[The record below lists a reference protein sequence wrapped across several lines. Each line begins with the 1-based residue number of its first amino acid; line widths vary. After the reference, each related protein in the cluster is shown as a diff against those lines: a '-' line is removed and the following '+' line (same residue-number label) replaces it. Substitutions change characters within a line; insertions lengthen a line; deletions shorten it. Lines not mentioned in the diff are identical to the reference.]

1 MNYRFVVKQL
11 GLLFIVLSSLL
22 LAIAAWS
29 GIQLAFGE
37 AAEKH
42 PLRAFLIA
50 GGLGLFTGGLMWLV
64 TRNAHTRFGRK
75 EALLLVAATWFG
87 GAMLSAIPYLV
98 YAHIGEVPGTEHPF
112 REPVSCVFESMSG
125 LTTTGA
131 TVLTKIDRMPRSI
144 LLWRALTH
152 WLGGLG
158 IVVLF
163 VAVLPS
169 MGVEGKRLFRVEA
182 PGPEPEGVHPH
193 IRETAR
199 TLWLIYVGI
208 TILQILA
215 LRIAGM
221 DVFNSVCHT
230 FATLATGGFST
241 HNASLGGFHNNIA
254 IDIIVLFFMICA
266 GVNFGLY
273 YHLIRG
279 RFRAV
284 YQDSEL
290 RLYLT
295 IMFVVTAIVTFT
307 IANQPIKLTTGE
319 TLQPSWIEAARQ
331 SALTTVSVQTT
342 TGFCTSDFNLWPFLA
357 KALLLLVMFVGGCAG
372 STGGG
377 IKVIRVLI
385 AFKVMVAELE
395 RVFRPNVVRPL
406 KVGKATIGPELRLA
420 TLAYVFGLILL
431 FGAGTGLLKL
441 FEPNGTIDMTTAA
454 SASVATLCNI
464 GPGLAKVGAV
474 ENYAWFTAP
483 SKCVMIILM
492 ALGRLEVFAILVL
505 FSPRFWRTT

>member
-1 MNYRFVVKQL
+1 MDYRLSVRMGVLVLFLGMLLWPVTALAEEVHIVQPGETLTQIAQQHNTSVAALRSLNNLNNVDFVWAGQRLVLPDNAEVTDAPSESSVELVNTVLYETQP
-11 GLLFIVLSSLL
+11 GDTLFS
-22 LAIAAWS
+22 IAARYRTS
-29 GIQLAFGE
+29 LAWL
-37 AAEKH
+37 AEQNKLNVGQRLV
-42 PLRAFLIA
+42 PGRELVVPAPA
-50 GGLGLFTGGLMWLV
+50 GGT
-64 TRNAHTRFGRK
+64 
-75 EALLLVAATWFG
+75 
-87 GAMLSAIPYLV
+87 
-98 YAHIGEVPGTEHPF
+98 
-112 REPVSCVFESMSG
+112 
-125 LTTTGA
+125 
-131 TVLTKIDRMPRSI
+131 
-144 LLWRALTH
+144 
-152 WLGGLG
+152 
-158 IVVLF
+158 
-163 VAVLPS
+163 
-169 MGVEGKRLFRVEA
+169 
-182 PGPEPEGVHPH
+182 
-193 IRETAR
+193 
-199 TLWLIYVGI
+199 
-208 TILQILA
+208 
-215 LRIAGM
+215 
-221 DVFNSVCHT
+221 
-230 FATLATGGFST
+230 
-241 HNASLGGFHNNIA
+241 
-254 IDIIVLFFMICA
+254 
-266 GVNFGLY
+266 
-273 YHLIRG
+273 
-279 RFRAV
+279 
-284 YQDSEL
+284 
-290 RLYLT
+290 
-295 IMFVVTAIVTFT
+295 
-307 IANQPIKLTTGE
+307 LTTGE